1 MRQKTFLHSGLPTSA
16 VKKARLGCLARRVWQ
31 SLLLLTATTL
41 AACSTGQSHLNSNT
55 VNVDAPVPLRSQ
67 PTAVPATRA
76 VDLTP
81 VFTHTAPPS
90 PVMPPVRKDPLPR
103 DAWREMPV
111 VPEEISDRARAIY
124 GYGISLGNDRTH
136 FSIIGDCQ
144 NVSSYFLSTF
154 DKPGDYSLGKEYDY
168 LQPTIDYY
176 QGSFSRQS
184 LAVKGGFN
192 AAAVISPLRADPEAC
207 NQGESPLDCELLTWK
222 PSIVIVS
229 METWWSE
236 KPAEEYDRYMRRVLD
251 RIIETGA
258 LPIIATKA
266 DNLEGDNAINATIAQ
281 IAYEYEI
288 PMWNFWAAVQPLP
301 SQGLSPD
308 RFHLTFAR
316 NFFDD
321 PDRMESAW
329 PWRNLTALQTLDA
342 VRKALSE

>member
-1 MRQKTFLHSGLPTSA
+1 MKQTIFSFLLIPI
-16 VKKARLGCLARRVWQ
+16 L
-31 SLLLLTATTL
+31 L
-41 AACSTGQSHLNSNT
+41 AACSSGKVPIQNNPSVVVEL
-55 VNVDAPVPLRSQ
+55 PVQPQ
-67 PTAVPATRA
+67 PTALHVTEEAVTLPPIFTPTATLAAIGAPA
-76 VDLTP
+76 
-81 VFTHTAPPS
+81 
-90 PVMPPVRKDPLPR
+90 RKDPLPE
-103 DAWREMPV
+103 DAWMGMPV
-111 VPEEISDRARAIY
+111 VPTGISDRARSIY
-124 GYGISLGNDRTH
+124 EYGLSLGNDPTR

-154 DKPGDYSLGKEYDY
+154 DKTGDYSLGGEYSY

-176 QGSFSRQS
+176 QGSFSRVS

-192 AAAVISPLRADPEAC
+192 AAAVISPLRADPKSC
-207 NQGESPLDCELLTWK
+207 NSGESPLDCELRAWR

-236 KPAEEYDRYMRRVLD
+236 KPAEEYDKYMRRVLD
-251 RIIETGA
+251 RIIEAGA

-266 DNLEGDNAINATIAQ
+266 DNLEGDHAINETIAQ

-301 SQGLSPD
+301 SHGLSGD
-308 RFHLTFAR
+308 GFHLTFAR

-321 PDRMESAW
+321 PVRMKSAW

-342 VRKALSE
+342 VRSALAE